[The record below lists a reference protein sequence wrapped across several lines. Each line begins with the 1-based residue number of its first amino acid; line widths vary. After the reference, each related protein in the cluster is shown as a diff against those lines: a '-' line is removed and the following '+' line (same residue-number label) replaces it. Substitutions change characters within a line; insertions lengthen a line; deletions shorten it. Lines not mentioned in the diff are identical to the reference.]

1 MLRTG
6 ARRIAREHRFLDWRI
21 RRRLDPASHPAPELL
36 VCYYSGDVSAAQSE
50 EIRLHLAGCRQCPEL
65 LLDLDRFL
73 KPEEEG
79 ERMGEVTLDTA
90 WRDFQARLKR
100 ARLKALGSRVVRFF
114 TSRSLESGLAAAL
127 LAATVSLSFWNASL
141 RGELEQPQA
150 NVPIES
156 LQAPRAIRGLQGPFQ
171 IRLPAEAE
179 RFVLTLNPA
188 EIPLYPEY
196 QAEILDSRG
205 CPLTLISGLKK
216 SDSDNFRLGLSRHLL
231 PAGTY
236 SIRLLGVRNQRSSE
250 IEAFP
255 FRILDL

>member
-1 MLRTG
+1 M
-6 ARRIAREHRFLDWRI
+6 
-21 RRRLDPASHPAPELL
+21 
-36 VCYYSGDVSAAQSE
+36 
-50 EIRLHLAGCRQCPEL
+50 
-65 LLDLDRFL
+65 
-73 KPEEEG
+73 
-79 ERMGEVTLDTA
+79 
-90 WRDFQARLKR
+90 RLKR
-100 ARLKALGSRVVRFF
+100 ARLKALGSRIVRFF

-156 LQAPRAIRGLQGPFQ
+156 LQAPQSIRGLKEPFQ
-171 IRLPAEAE
+171 IKLPADAK

-205 CPLTLISGLKK
+205 CSLLLISGLKK

-231 PAGTY
+231 PEGIY
-236 SIRLLGVRNQRSSE
+236 NIRLLGVRKNQCSSE
-250 IEAFP
+250 IETFP